1 MKKPVILVS
10 LIVAIAAISYL
21 ISLYPKDSNQK
32 DKQSIGVII
41 KFKENVVN
49 PENQKVNVEDINS
62 IEVRA
67 TLEKFRV
74 LKLES
79 VFKNRYR
86 FGKLEK
92 SVYKACNLL
101 NYRKLSVKG
110 NKNAEKLVQSLGK
123 LNDIEDAFIEEPIKL
138 KPAIIPNDLYYGSQ
152 WHLNSSLRPY
162 SDIDAEQAWNINKGR
177 NDVVI
182 AVCDGGVDYTH
193 PDLDP
198 GNRSR
203 VIAGYDSADDDYD
216 PIDDLSN
223 SAPQSY
229 AGHGTNVAGVIGA
242 ITDNSNQVAG
252 AMWNC
257 KIMPIKMVGSG
268 EISNPFGGSIVD
280 FSETALPSDVA
291 DGIDYAVSHGADII
305 NLSYGFEGKGFPIDQ
320 IALRIPLLYDAISN
334 AYKNNITI
342 TASMGNEYDEGNP
355 TTYPA
360 AFSHEVIAVGAT
372 DQFGQKASFSNTG
385 KHINVTAPGVGI
397 YTTDRFTG
405 VNNPSGTSFSAPLV
419 AGVAGLIISQGKD
432 RGFNLTNDDIRHIL
446 EITADDITPVG
457 FDEATGYGK
466 VNAHRALELLDEPN
480 ELYHWSS
487 KGGHATKTNLS
498 KWIYISDRW
507 GLAAA
512 EYFDVDRYEI
522 TKHITFLVPFC
533 STPEVWIRERECVT
547 MNFGN
552 PNDGFPYAEITNVT
566 TTGFDVRY
574 AVYYV
579 RRNAL
584 SQEINKWIPS
594 NIFSSKIEYTAVGSP
609 NIAATAGPISG
620 DDAVCSANEIFTL
633 QNIPP
638 GSIIGWTKS
647 KNLSYVSGQGT
658 GNYQVK
664 AFASNSGM
672 GWVKAT
678 ISGIG
683 CTAHTITKNVWVGN
697 PPKPTVHCMQSV
709 VGMNSLVEALAEA
722 QHADSYIWTIGGG
735 TLVSGQGKSDVFIR
749 TSSRCLNDLTIRV
762 KTSNACGAS
771 VEAMESVSYDCS
783 GLPSPLRVYPNPANS
798 EIEFSLA
805 DEKIKLQRS
814 KKLQNYEIV
823 ISNVYGVPVYSGF
836 VNRSKL
842 KLNISSWQKGIYHVR
857 IFNERENHSA
867 SFIIE

>member
-320 IALRIPLLYDAISN
+320 IALRIPLLYDVISN

-487 KGGHATKTNLS
+487 KGGSTTKANLS
-498 KWIYISDRW
+498 KWVFISNRW
-507 GLAAA
+507 GLSAGI
-512 EYFDVDRYEI
+512 YYDVDRYEI
-522 TKHITFLVPFC
+522 NKHIDFPTPFC
-533 STPEVWIRERECVT
+533 STPEVWIRDRECT
-547 MNFGN
+547 SMNFSN
-552 PNDGFPYAEITNVT
+552 PNDGFPFAQITNVSK
-566 TTGFDVRY
+566 TGFDVRY

-579 RRNAL
+579 RKNSAG
-584 SQEINKWIPS
+584 QAVNKWIPTS
-594 NIFSSKIEYTAVGSP
+594 TSLSKIEYTAVGRLNSAGNAGTVSGVTP
-609 NIAATAGPISG
+609 VCTSFKTFKMTNFPAGADITWSKSNNLSYVGGQGTNAYQVKSTSSSNNSEGWIKANINTGCGNVVYEKTVWVGKPDIVISG
-620 DDAVCSANEIFTL
+620 DDFLQPMSLGMAFIEYTSSPQIQGSPSIQWSYTGPLDYITGTITHARYRASRNGGVGNIYVLATNQCGSYETRLPFEVEEGFKMRVSPVPASSELTVEIIEDKEMQSDEQMSIEIFDKFSQL
-633 QNIPP
+633 KLYEE
-638 GSIIGWTKS
+638 TKS
-647 KNLSYVSGQGT
+647 KKHRINICILPPDIYVLK
-658 GNYQVK
+658 VK
-664 AFASNSGM
+664 KGD
-672 GWVKAT
+672 
-678 ISGIG
+678 II
-683 CTAHTITKNVWVGN
+683 
-697 PPKPTVHCMQSV
+697 
-709 VGMNSLVEALAEA
+709 
-722 QHADSYIWTIGGG
+722 
-735 TLVSGQGKSDVFIR
+735 
-749 TSSRCLNDLTIRV
+749 
-762 KTSNACGAS
+762 KT
-771 VEAMESVSYDCS
+771 
-783 GLPSPLRVYPNPANS
+783 
-798 EIEFSLA
+798 
-805 DEKIKLQRS
+805 EKIL
-814 KKLQNYEIV
+814 
-823 ISNVYGVPVYSGF
+823 
-836 VNRSKL
+836 
-842 KLNISSWQKGIYHVR
+842 
-857 IFNERENHSA
+857 
-867 SFIIE
+867 IE